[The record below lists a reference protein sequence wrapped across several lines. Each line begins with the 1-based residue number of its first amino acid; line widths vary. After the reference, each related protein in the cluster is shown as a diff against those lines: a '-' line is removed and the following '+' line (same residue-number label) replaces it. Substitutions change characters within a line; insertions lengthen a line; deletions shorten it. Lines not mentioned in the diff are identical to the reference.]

1 MVPQKSLD
9 YKAQERIGMLLFTV
23 SPEQFTVKYH
33 INPFMKSVLQKHEGV
48 NLYKAIHQYQG
59 FLHLLRRFATVN
71 VVPVAALD
79 PAAALPDIIYAADA
93 AVFLPGLKEPTAIM
107 ARHSRSHRRPEGHAW
122 TTYFNSLPIRQL
134 HLPLGPGI
142 YFEGSGEAVFT
153 LDFTRIFCGYGIRT
167 SKKGAL
173 ALNVILEEEYRR
185 QNAVD
190 KKPMFHMIKLVNQKY
205 FHVDLCLRPL
215 PHGYALIRRN
225 AISKHSQELIEAI
238 FGSDKLIEVDDDEPF
253 ACNGILADGHYLTS
267 SGISE
272 KTIRAIEATG
282 TKVLTTVLTE
292 FEKGGGSLKCMILP
306 LH

>member
-1 MVPQKSLD
+1 
-9 YKAQERIGMLLFTV
+9 MLLFTV

-59 FLHLLRRFATVN
+59 FLHLLRRFANVN
-71 VVPVAALD
+71 VIPVTALD
-79 PAAALPDIIYAADA
+79 PGAELPDIIYAADA
-93 AVFLPGLKEPTAIM
+93 AVFLPGLKERVAVM
-107 ARHSRSHRRPEGHAW
+107 ARMSRSHRRPEGHAW
-122 TTYFNSLPIRQL
+122 TKYFNSLPIRQV
-134 HLPLGPGI
+134 HLPQRPGI

-153 LDFTRIFCGYGIRT
+153 PDFTRIFCGYGIRT

-173 ALNVILEEEYRR
+173 ALNVAIEQEYRR
-185 QNAVD
+185 QGLVAE
-190 KKPMFHMIKLVNQKY
+190 KPMFHMIKLINPNY
-205 FHVDLCLRPL
+205 FHLDLCFRPL
-215 PHGYALIRRN
+215 PNGYALIRRN

-238 FGSDKLIEVDDDEPF
+238 YGSSKLIEVDDGEPF
-253 ACNGILADGHYLTS
+253 ACNGILVDGYYLVS

-272 KTIRAIEATG
+272 KTIRAIEETG